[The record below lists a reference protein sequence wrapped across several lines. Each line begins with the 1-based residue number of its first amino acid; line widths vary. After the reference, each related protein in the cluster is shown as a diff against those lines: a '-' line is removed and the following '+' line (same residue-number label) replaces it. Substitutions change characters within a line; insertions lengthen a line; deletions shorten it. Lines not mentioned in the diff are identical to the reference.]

1 MRELKNLLE
10 DFLKDKKEKIKKRE
24 KIEKILEKFLEEDLK
39 NHLHLKGIY
48 KKKLVFYTENASF
61 GYVFNLKKEEV
72 LEKIKKEFPEIEEI
86 KIKVGC

>member
-1 MRELKNLLE
+1 MKELKDLLD
-10 DFLKDKKEKIKKRE
+10 DFLKDKKEKIEKRE
-24 KIEKILEKFLEEDLK
+24 KIERILDKFLEEDLK

-48 KKKLVFYTENASF
+48 KKRLVFYVDNASF

-72 LEKIKKEFPEIEEI
+72 LEKIKKEFPQIEEI